1 MIRIFQ
7 MGEVEE
13 DKIFAR
19 TKDTTD
25 VSAPVRAGT
34 LVQMARENGWRPNP
48 AGAAL
53 DCRDCSCSCRRCSS
67 CFSRSIFSDSFRAFS

>member
-25 VSAPVRAGT
+25 RGILAPCT
-34 LVQMARENGWRPNP
+34 M
-48 AGAAL
+48 
-53 DCRDCSCSCRRCSS
+53 
-67 CFSRSIFSDSFRAFS
+67 